1 MQPTRAP
8 GPRAKIPGRTD
19 AVQGEHGENRHQG
32 WGQKRKGDRTELPPE
47 QGSREVAEKGQ
58 RERCWGEG
66 CREASGCLAVSEI
79 EVAQDAD
86 WQMYGAG
93 EGRGEKQHRSPQMQL
108 TSSCGG
114 ETNNK

>member
-32 WGQKRKGDRTELPPE
+32 WRQKRKGDRTELPPE